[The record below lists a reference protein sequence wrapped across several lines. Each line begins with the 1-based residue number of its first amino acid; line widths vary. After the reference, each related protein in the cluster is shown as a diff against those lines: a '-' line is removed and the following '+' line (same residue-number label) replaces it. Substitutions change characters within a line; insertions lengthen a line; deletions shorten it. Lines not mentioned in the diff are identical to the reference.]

1 MKISGAALLCLAYIA
16 GLFSTRI
23 IALDGTTHWLK
34 IIPLS
39 LALVTMGIIAALLIP
54 RFWRTAPQ
62 AKLWV
67 LAGGIAALA
76 VIHLQLSIPQPST
89 LDISH
94 KLSQGNESEQIVTV
108 KGTIKSLPNLTASQK
123 LRFWLETSQFNELKS
138 PASTNYSFVPVEGK
152 IYVTVPLL
160 QGTGLYPGQ
169 RVEVT
174 GNLYHPS
181 RALNPGGF
189 DFRNYL
195 ARQGAYAALTGNRVI
210 EEDSAPPPWGFWQLR
225 RRIIRAQLRGLGS
238 PEGQII
244 SSMVLGRRAVDL
256 PANIQEQFIKAGL
269 AHVLA
274 ASGFHVSL
282 LLGLVLSLTRR
293 LPAKG
298 QINLGILSLV
308 IYICLT
314 GFQPSVLRAALMGL
328 GGLISLVT
336 ERKVKPLGSLLLAAT
351 ILLIINPLWL
361 GDLGFGLSFLATLG
375 LIVMVPS
382 LSKNLSCLP
391 PTLASVIAVPIAA
404 MVWTLPLSIHLFSV
418 IAPYSILTNIIATPF
433 IALISLV
440 GMVSAL
446 AALIY
451 PPLGTAIA
459 WLLYYPTH
467 GLLGIVEL
475 VNRLPGSTLAVGTIS
490 LNIMVIIYGLITLVW
505 LLRRLQRWWWV
516 IGLFALSVVIIPI
529 VYSQST
535 LMQVTLLATNQEPVL
550 VIQNQG
556 KTILVN
562 SGNNNTVKFA
572 LLPFLQRQGINKI
585 DWAIAL
591 DMQKSALNDWH
602 EVFANLPVTTVL
614 YGNQPQPATLTETN
628 TVAYQPL
635 ALGQT
640 FTVDSLGVTL
650 LSNNPE
656 VLELKWED
664 QTWLILPRPQLSPE
678 YQQAI
683 ATYFQQQPQSTLDV
697 IVCPGNSLNFKW
709 LASLPSPVIL
719 SSGKTLDPKLAAL
732 LEQQSVKLYSTARNG
747 AIKWTPQEGFGQM
760 IEAVDW

>member
-34 IIPLS
+34 IIVLS
-39 LALVTMGIIAALLIP
+39 LALVTIGIFAALLVP

-62 AKLWV
+62 PKLWI
-67 LAGGIAALA
+67 LAGVIAAIA
-76 VIHLQLSIPQPST
+76 VIHLQLRLPQPST

-108 KGTIKSLPNLTASQK
+108 RGTIKSLPNLTSSQK
-123 LRFWLETSQFNELKS
+123 LRFWLEASQFNELKS

-152 IYVTVPLL
+152 IYVTIPLL

-174 GNLYHPS
+174 GNLYQPS

-195 ARQGAYAALTGNRVI
+195 ARQGAYAALRGSRVI
-210 EEDSAPPPWGFWQLR
+210 KEGSAPPWGFWQLR
-225 RRIIRAQLRGLGS
+225 RRIIRSQLAGLGS
-238 PEGQII
+238 PEGQIV

-256 PANIQEQFIKAGL
+256 PGNIREQFIKAGL
-269 AHVLA
+269 AHILA

-298 QINLGILSLV
+298 QLNLGILSLV

-328 GGLISLVT
+328 GGLIALVT
-336 ERKVKPLGSLLLAAT
+336 ERRVKPLGSILLAAT

-375 LIVMVPS
+375 LIITVPS
-382 LSKNLSCLP
+382 LSNNLSWLP
-391 PTLASVIAVPIAA
+391 PTLASVVAVPIAA
-404 MVWTLPLSIHLFSV
+404 MVWTLPLSIYIFSV

-451 PPLGTAIA
+451 PPVGTGIA

-490 LNIMVIIYGLITLVW
+490 LGTMVIIYSLITLVW

-516 IGLFALSVVIIPI
+516 IGLFVLSVVIIPI

-562 SGNNNTVKFA
+562 SGNNNTVKFT
-572 LLPFLQRQGINKI
+572 LLPFLQRQGINEI

-602 EVFANLPVTTVL
+602 EVFTHLPVATVL

-640 FTVDSLGVTL
+640 LTVDSFGITL
-650 LSNNPE
+650 LSNNPG

-664 QTWLILPRPQLSPE
+664 QTWLILPRSQLSPQ

-683 ATYFQQQPQSTLDV
+683 ANYFQQQPQSSLDV

-719 SSGKTLDPKLAAL
+719 SSGKTLDPKLAAPL
-732 LEQQSVKLYSTARNG
+732 AQQSVKLYSTARDG
-747 AIKWTPQEGFGQM
+747 AIKWTPQKGFQQM
-760 IEAVDW
+760 VEEANW